1 MSILYEV
8 FLKMTNVSG
17 KILEKIQLQ
26 FTFND
31 LFEESLAV
39 FWDCVRKYCR
49 ARQASDDYTTHAL
62 CMLHN

>member
-39 FWDCVRKYCR
+39 F
-49 ARQASDDYTTHAL
+49 
-62 CMLHN
+62 